1 VLSLAGTLLLLV
13 AALPAAVAGG
23 ALGFGTGLVMLPL
36 VVWVVG
42 VRPSVPVLTIALIV
56 GNVSRAW
63 WSRDELD
70 WRVIGAYLVGAVP
83 LAAVGS
89 VVYTAAPPEW
99 LSRLM
104 GLVLLLALP
113 LHRWLERGPRRMQL
127 RHFPLLGAATGLLSA
142 LVAATGPVN
151 MPFFLGYGLR
161 RGAFV
166 GTEAVC
172 AAVVHVT
179 KTLVYGRY
187 ALVTPETGALGLAM
201 GAVMFVGAFV
211 GRRILERMTDR
222 SFVLAL
228 EVLVAGLG
236 VLFLVHP
243 PR

>member
-1 VLSLAGTLLLLV
+1 MPTLAGTLLLLG
-13 AALPAAVAGG
+13 AALPAAVVGG

-42 VRPSVPVLTIALIV
+42 VRQSVPVLTIALIV

-63 WSRDELD
+63 WSRDELH
-70 WRVIGAYLVGAVP
+70 WRVIGAYLLGAVP
-83 LAAVGS
+83 LAAIGS
-89 VVYTAAPPEW
+89 VMYTVAPPEW

-104 GLVLLLALP
+104 GLVLLVALP
-113 LHRWLERGPRRMQL
+113 LRRWLERGPRPMRL
-127 RHFPLLGAATGLLSA
+127 RHFPVLGAVTGFLSA
-142 LVAATGPVN
+142 LVAATGPLMV
-151 MPFFLGYGLR
+151 PFFLGYGLR

-172 AAVVHVT
+172 AAAVHLT

-187 ALVTPETGALGLAM
+187 ALVTPETGALGLLM
-201 GAVMFVGAFV
+201 GGVMFVGAFV
-211 GRRILERMTDR
+211 GRRILDRMSDR

-236 VLFLVHP
+236 LLFLVHP